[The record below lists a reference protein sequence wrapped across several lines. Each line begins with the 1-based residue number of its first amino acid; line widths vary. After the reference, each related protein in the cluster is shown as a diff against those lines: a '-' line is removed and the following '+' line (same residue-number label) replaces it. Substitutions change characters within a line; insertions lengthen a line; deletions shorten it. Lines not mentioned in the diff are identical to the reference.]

1 MGRILAIEAKKEA
14 CGAATLYQFHSQ
26 PRQRDIFRFAGMQRK
41 VSRAARQEAD
51 QRLYGAGG
59 AGLVDRPN
67 GTKTTPTSPTAHF
80 CPLACYKNN
89 HSFRHLVEQ
98 SLRRLRARQV
108 FARSYIDQ
116 TMRRFENGEAE
127 SDRWLRGLIS
137 TDLALEVGHF
147 G

>member
-14 CGAATLYQFHSQ
+14 CGATTPLKFHSQ
-26 PRQRDIFRFAGMQRK
+26 PWERDIFRFAGMQRN
-41 VSRAARQEAD
+41 VSRAARRKRIEL
-51 QRLYGAGG
+51 LYGAGG
-59 AGLVDRPN
+59 AGLVVRPSSS
-67 GTKTTPTSPTAHF
+67 KTTPTSLTAHF

-89 HSFRHLVEQ
+89 SSFRHLVEQ
-98 SLRRLRARQV
+98 SLRRLRTRQV
-108 FARSYIDQ
+108 FACSYIDQ

-137 TDLALEVGHF
+137 TDLAIEVGHF